1 VVKFGS
7 GATEVMEVERLL
19 PSQRHFNNGY
29 SEFEHTQPA
38 GLGTR
43 TAMNADEINIQFLF
57 LYLVLN
63 LTRQTNIHLRIY
75 D

>member
-1 VVKFGS
+1 VVKF

-19 PSQRHFNNGY
+19 PSQCHFNNGY
-29 SEFEHTQPA
+29 SEFEHTQTA

-43 TAMNADEINIQFLF
+43 RAMNADEINIILILF
-57 LYLVLN
+57 LYLVI
-63 LTRQTNIHLRIY
+63 LTRQKNKHLRIS